1 MGGRSRPGCPPWRY
15 SICCITC
22 VLAAPAL
29 QVARSAGWPWRHAPF
44 TERTHARQTPAPA
57 LQVVPPAF
65 HDAFIHGRAQAC
77 LHWAC
82 RLHAG
87 SAQPSVQWVWLGPN
101 PREKFV
107 REPHRESCCWLQDS
121 DCEMDSDYEGSGISD
136 FQEDEMTP
144 MVSVAVCMPG
154 GAVATVLFACAA
166 SV

>member
-1 MGGRSRPGCPPWRY
+1 MTHSFMGARK
-15 SICCITC
+15 
-22 VLAAPAL
+22 PACTGPA
-29 QVARSAGWPWRHAPF
+29 VC
-44 TERTHARQTPAPA
+44 TPAA
-57 LQVVPPAF
+57 HSLQCSGF
-65 HDAFIHGRAQAC
+65 GLAQAKPE
-77 LHWAC
+77 
-82 RLHAG
+82 RK
-87 SAQPSVQWVWLGPN
+87 SS
-101 PREKFV
+101 

>member
-1 MGGRSRPGCPPWRY
+1 
-15 SICCITC
+15 
-22 VLAAPAL
+22 
-29 QVARSAGWPWRHAPF
+29 
-44 TERTHARQTPAPA
+44 
-57 LQVVPPAF
+57 
-65 HDAFIHGRAQAC
+65 
-77 LHWAC
+77 
-82 RLHAG
+82 
-87 SAQPSVQWVWLGPN
+87 VQWVWLGPN

>member
-1 MGGRSRPGCPPWRY
+1 MTHSFMGARK
-15 SICCITC
+15 
-22 VLAAPAL
+22 PACTGPA
-29 QVARSAGWPWRHAPF
+29 VC
-44 TERTHARQTPAPA
+44 TPAA
-57 LQVVPPAF
+57 
-65 HDAFIHGRAQAC
+65 
-77 LHWAC
+77 
-82 RLHAG
+82 
-87 SAQPSVQWVWLGPN
+87 SQPSVQWVWLGPN